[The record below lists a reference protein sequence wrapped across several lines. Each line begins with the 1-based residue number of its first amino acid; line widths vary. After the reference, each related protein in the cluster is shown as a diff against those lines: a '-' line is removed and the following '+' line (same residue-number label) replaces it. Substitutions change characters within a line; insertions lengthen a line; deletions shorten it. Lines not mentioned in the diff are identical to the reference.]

1 MKVGVGVSNRHVHL
15 TKEVYDLLFDEEI
28 SKFRDLDQPLQYAAN
43 QRVTLK
49 NGDRVIEGVRLVGP
63 LRDYNQV
70 ELSRTD
76 CYRMKLNPPVRD
88 SGFLEGSEKITL
100 VGPKGS
106 AYIDMGVII
115 ANRHIH
121 IKPNELE
128 KYGLQNGE
136 LVCVRISGEKA
147 GILENV
153 HLKVQD
159 TAALR
164 LHLDTDDANAFGL
177 KNDDVVEVLKMK

>member
-1 MKVGVGVSNRHVHL
+1 MKISVGVSNRHVHL
-15 TKEVYDLLFDEEI
+15 TKEIYDLLFDEEI
-28 SKFRDLDQPLQYAAN
+28 SKFRDLDQPFQYAAN
-43 QRVTLK
+43 QKVSLK
-49 NGDRVIEGVRLVGP
+49 NGDRVIKDVRLVGP
-63 LRDYNQV
+63 FRDYNQV

-76 CYRMKLNPPVRD
+76 CYQMKLNPPVRD
-88 SGFLEGSEKITL
+88 SGCLKDTEKITII
-100 VGPKGS
+100 GPKGS
-106 AYIDMGVII
+106 AHIDMGVII

-121 IKPNELE
+121 IKPSELK
-128 KYGLQNGE
+128 KYGLQQDE
-136 LVCVRISGEKA
+136 LVCVRILGEKA

-177 KNDDVVEVLKMK
+177 KNDDIVEVLKKK